1 MTTKSPKIG
10 KYRWVVAVMFFMVYM
25 IAGADRANIGVVVP
39 FIKKEYHL
47 TNTDIGL
54 LASLF
59 YITYAAVQIPSGFL
73 FSKFGIGRI
82 LSGCMILTSISTLL
96 MGFTSS
102 VLQLKIARALLGASE
117 GPLNIGIV
125 SIINRW
131 FPAKEKGL
139 ATGIF
144 MSSIKFAPAFV
155 PPLCAFIVFNWGWRE
170 VFYIFAVPG
179 FIIALLWLFLV
190 KDDPSKSKYCSPEEQ
205 DYILNSDAVERE
217 TNKKSGIAESTS
229 FDFLIRAR
237 KVEKLSTTRQ
247 IFLSWNNWACAI
259 GYGLMVGITYSIM
272 TWIPTY
278 LVNVKHLSILSMGFV
293 ASAPWIGAIVGN
305 IMGGIMSDRLFR
317 KRRKP
322 VMFLTS
328 ASTVVMM
335 YVLINTPSV
344 PALIAVLFFITG
356 VLLNIGY
363 STFLVFP
370 MGLVEK
376 NKVPLAVSVVNT
388 VGSIG
393 GAISPFVVGMILDT
407 GGWNHVFLFLSICS
421 LIAFVLLITMIEPL
435 EKEADHDV
443 AVADA
448 DTHQMRH
455 QI

>member
-1 MTTKSPKIG
+1 MTTTSPKAG
-10 KYRWVVAVMFFMVYM
+10 NYRWVVAVMFFMVYM

-39 FIKKEYHL
+39 FIKNEYHL
-47 TNTDIGL
+47 TNTDIGM
-54 LASLF
+54 LACLF

-73 FSKFGIGRI
+73 FNKFGIGRI
-82 LSGCMILTSISTLL
+82 LSGCIILTSLSTLL
-96 MGFTSS
+96 IGFTTS
-102 VLQLKIARALLGASE
+102 VLQLKIARALLGAAE

-131 FPAKEKGL
+131 FPAREKGL

-179 FIIALLWLFLV
+179 FIIAGLWLFLV
-190 KDDPSKSKYCSPEEQ
+190 KDDPSKSKFCSESERG
-205 DYILNSDAVERE
+205 YILNSDANERAL
-217 TNKKSGIAESTS
+217 NKKSGVVEKTR

-237 KVEKLSTTRQ
+237 RVEKLSTSRQ
-247 IFLSWNNWACAI
+247 IFASWNNWACAV

-293 ASAPWIGAIVGN
+293 ASAPWLGAIVGN
-305 IMGGIMSDRLFR
+305 ILGGMMSDCLFR

-322 VMFLTS
+322 VMFITS

-335 YVLINTPSV
+335 YLLIITPSV
-344 PALIAVLFFITG
+344 PALIAALFFITG

-363 STFLVFP
+363 STFLVYP

-376 NKVPLAVSVVNT
+376 EKVPLAVSVVNT
-388 VGSIG
+388 VGSVG
-393 GAISPFVVGMILDT
+393 GAVAPFVVGLILDS
-407 GGWNHVFLFLSICS
+407 GGWDQVFIFLSISS
-421 LIAFVLLITMIEPL
+421 LFAFMLLITMTEPL
-435 EKEADHDV
+435 EKEHTHDETV
-443 AVADA
+443 VS
-448 DTHQMRH
+448 TEKH
-455 QI
+455 QIGHQL